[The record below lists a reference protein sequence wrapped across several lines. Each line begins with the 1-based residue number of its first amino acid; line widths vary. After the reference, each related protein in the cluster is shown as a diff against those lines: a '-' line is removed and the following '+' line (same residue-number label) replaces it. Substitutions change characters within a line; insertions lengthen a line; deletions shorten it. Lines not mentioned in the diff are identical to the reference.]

1 MATSG
6 PTSHART
13 VWPVASTHMSAVC
26 EGIGYERIGS
36 SARIRI
42 DRPAKRNA
50 FTNVM
55 WDGLA
60 DAVGMAEADL
70 DVLCIVVEST
80 GDTFS
85 GGADLEEVRAAA
97 GDADAGEANRDHVR
111 RAFLALRDSNK
122 PTIAAVRGFCVG
134 GGLMVAT
141 ACDLRVADTS
151 ARFGC
156 TPAKIGMIYLYEPTA
171 VLVELVGA
179 SEAKRILFTARQF
192 DAAESLRMGLVNELV
207 APDLLD
213 ETVEV
218 LVRDVCAT
226 SQFSVRSMKRTIA
239 LAAGG
244 QRNESPSTLSAFRE
258 ALENEDHREGT
269 AAILEKR
276 PAQFTWRG

>member
-1 MATSG
+1 MG
-6 PTSHART
+6 L
-13 VWPVASTHMSAVC
+13 VC
-26 EGIGYERIGS
+26 EGIDYERVGT

-60 DAVGMAEADL
+60 ASVALAEADRE
-70 DVLCIVVEST
+70 VLVIVVEST
-80 GDTFS
+80 SDTFS

-97 GDADAGEANRDHVR
+97 GNTSAGEANRDHVR
-111 RAFLALRDSNK
+111 AAFLALRDASK

-141 ACDLRVADTS
+141 ACDLRVADTT

-171 VLVELVGA
+171 ALVELVGA
-179 SEAKRILFTARQF
+179 SEAKRILYTARLF
-192 DAAESLRMGLVNELV
+192 DAAEAMRMGLVNELV
-207 APDLLD
+207 SPANLAA
-213 ETVEV
+213 TVDT
-218 LVRDVCAT
+218 LVRDVSAT
-226 SQFSVRSMKRTIA
+226 SQFSVRSMKQTIA

-244 QRNESPSTLSAFRE
+244 QRNESVSTLAAFRA

-269 AAILEKR
+269 DAILKKR
-276 PAQFTWRG
+276 SANFRWHG

>member
-1 MATSG
+1 MAQ
-6 PTSHART
+6 
-13 VWPVASTHMSAVC
+13 VC

-60 DAVGMAEADL
+60 DAVAMAEADVE
-70 DVLCIVVEST
+70 VLCIVVEST
-80 GDTFS
+80 SDTFS

-97 GDADAGEANRDHVR
+97 GNADAGEANRDRVR
-111 RAFLALRDSNK
+111 RAFLALRDATK
-122 PTIAAVRGFCVG
+122 PTIAAIRGFCVG

-151 ARFGC
+151 AHFGC
-156 TPAKIGMIYLYEPTA
+156 TPAKIGMIYLFEPTA
-171 VLVELVGA
+171 SLVALVGA

-192 DAAESLRMGLVNELV
+192 DAIESLRMGLVNELV
-207 APDLLD
+207 APQALA
-213 ETVEV
+213 ETVDA

-226 SQFSVRSMKRTIA
+226 SQFSVRTMKQTIA
-239 LAAGG
+239 LASAGLLDE
-244 QRNESPSTLSAFRE
+244 NAETLALFRS
-258 ALENEDHREGT
+258 ALENEDHHEGT

-276 PAQFTWRG
+276 PAAFMWRG

>member
-1 MATSG
+1 MIE
-6 PTSHART
+6 
-13 VWPVASTHMSAVC
+13 VC
-26 EGIGYERIGS
+26 DGIGYERIGS

-60 DAVGMAEADL
+60 DAVGMAEADV
-70 DVLCIVVEST
+70 DVLCMVVEST
-80 GDTFS
+80 SDTFS

-97 GDADAGEANRDHVR
+97 GNADAGEANRDHVR
-111 RAFLALRDSNK
+111 RAFLSLRDATK

-171 VLVELVGA
+171 TLVALVGA

-192 DAAESLRMGLVNELV
+192 DALESLRMGIVNELV
-207 APDLLD
+207 EPVDFEA
-213 ETVEV
+213 TVDA

-226 SQFSVRSMKRTIA
+226 SQFSVRSMKQTVA
-239 LAAGG
+239 LAASG
-244 QRNESPSTLSAFRE
+244 QRDESPSTLLAFRA

-269 AAILEKR
+269 SAILDKR
-276 PAQFTWRG
+276 AALFTWRN

>member
-1 MATSG
+1 
-6 PTSHART
+6 
-13 VWPVASTHMSAVC
+13 MSAVC
-26 EGIGYERIGS
+26 DGIGYERVGS
-36 SARIRI
+36 LARIRI

-60 DAVGMAEADL
+60 DAVARAEADV

-111 RAFLALRDSNK
+111 RAFLALRDATK

-151 ARFGC
+151 SRFGC

-171 VLVELVGA
+171 ALVELVGP

-192 DAAESLRMGLVNELV
+192 DAVESMRMGLVNELV
-207 APDLLD
+207 APELLN
-213 ETVEV
+213 ETVDA

-239 LAAGG
+239 LAVVG
-244 QRNESPSTLSAFRE
+244 QRDESPSTLSAFRA

-269 AAILEKR
+269 EAILEKR
-276 PAQFTWRG
+276 PVQFTWRG

>member
-1 MATSG
+1 
-6 PTSHART
+6 
-13 VWPVASTHMSAVC
+13 MSQVC

-42 DRPAKRNA
+42 DRPSKRNA

-60 DAVGMAEADL
+60 DAVVLAEADV

-80 GDTFS
+80 SDTFS

-97 GDADAGEANRDHVR
+97 GDADAGESNRDHVR
-111 RAFLALRDSNK
+111 RAFLALRDATK
-122 PTIAAVRGFCVG
+122 PTIAAVKGFCVG

-156 TPAKIGMIYLYEPTA
+156 TPAKIGMIYLFEPTA
-171 VLVELVGA
+171 SLVALVGA

-192 DAAESLRMGLVNELV
+192 DAVESQRMGLVNELV
-207 APDLLD
+207 APEELAA
-213 ETVEV
+213 TVDA

-226 SQFSVRSMKRTIA
+226 SQFSVRTMKRTVA
-239 LAAGG
+239 LGAAGL
-244 QRNESPSTLSAFRE
+244 RDENAETLALFRS

-269 AAILEKR
+269 AAILDKR
-276 PAQFTWRG
+276 PALFTWRG

>member
-1 MATSG
+1 
-6 PTSHART
+6 
-13 VWPVASTHMSAVC
+13 
-26 EGIGYERIGS
+26 
-36 SARIRI
+36 
-42 DRPAKRNA
+42 
-50 FTNVM
+50 M

-60 DAVGMAEADL
+60 DAVAMAEGDME
-70 DVLCIVVEST
+70 VLCIVVEST
-80 GDTFS
+80 SETFS

-97 GDADAGEANRDHVR
+97 GNADAGEANRDHVR
-111 RAFLALRDSNK
+111 RAFLSLRDAGK

-171 VLVELVGA
+171 VLVELVGP

-192 DAAESLRMGLVNELV
+192 DAVESMRMGLVNELV

-213 ETVEV
+213 ETVDA

-239 LAAGG
+239 LASGG
-244 QRNESPSTLSAFRE
+244 QRDESPSTLSAFRT